1 MWTPIDSFKKYYN
14 KAKDFFLDDDDDD
27 PSEDIL
33 SLGETPTDGYKK
45 ADDQGESISTGTV
58 FGSGHPTDQ
67 SQADKDIDKKVGDA
81 LITYTATDG
90 LLNNPNVQ
98 TAAGAGS
105 TIKDLVDIASPIVQ
119 TAAGVAGA
127 IDYNNTMR
135 YMSDQTNAT
144 NKAIADQNLGFQR
157 ENLDYTKALQQQI
170 FNRQDSSYQRTVAD
184 MRAAGMSPL
193 IMNGTNG
200 AGEALATTAMN
211 NQYQHTQPLDYK
223 SPFEAFNGIANI
235 LQTREAIRSQRL
247 QNEYA
252 EKTMDY
258 RVNMARCQALA
269 SSYDSL
275 DSARKEKLNKYFGI
289 NSGMSEKERLACIIS
304 KVLGY
309 PLVNSEGAYNEDF
322 TSDSLDKLLGFMK
335 KYKTEYGL
343 SGIADYLGDKIGGP
357 KYDPSKPI
365 GKQPDVK
372 THVYVDKSTPEP
384 VPERKTTKNWHS
396 DRTGKTKKIDW

>member
-1 MWTPIDSFKKYYN
+1 MWTPVDSIKKYYN
-14 KAKDFFLDDDDDD
+14 KAKSLFLDDDDDD
-27 PSEDIL
+27 PSDDIL
-33 SLGETPTDGYKK
+33 SLGETPSDGYHK
-45 ADDQGESISTGTV
+45 ADDQGESISSGTV
-58 FGSGHPTDQ
+58 FGSGHPTNQ
-67 SQADKDIDKKVGDA
+67 SQADKDSDKKLAEA
-81 LITYTATDG
+81 LITYTAADG
-90 LLNNPNVQ
+90 LLNNPGVQ
-98 TAAGAGS
+98 TAAGVGS
-105 TIKDLVDIASPIVQ
+105 TVKDFIDVAAPIVQ

-157 ENLDYTKALQQQI
+157 DNLDYTKALQQQI
-170 FNRQDSSYQRTVAD
+170 FNREDSSYQRTVAD

-193 IMNGTNG
+193 VMNGTNG
-200 AGEALATTAMN
+200 AGEALATTALN

-252 EKTMDY
+252 EQTMDY

-269 SSYDSL
+269 SSYNSL
-275 DSARKEKLNKYFGI
+275 DAARKEKINKYFGI
-289 NSGMSEKERLACIIS
+289 NSGMSEKERLACIVS

-309 PLVNSEGAYNEDF
+309 PLVDSEGNYNKDF
-322 TSDSLDKLLGFMK
+322 SLDSLFNSLK
-335 KYKTEYGL
+335 KYKTQYGL
-343 SGIADYLGDKIGGP
+343 SGIADFLGSEVGGA

-372 THVYVDKSTPEP
+372 TDVYVDKSTPKST
-384 VPERKTTKNWHS
+384 PERNTTKNWHS
-396 DRTGKTKKIDW
+396 DRTGKTKKMW

>member
-1 MWTPIDSFKKYYN
+1 MWTPVDSFKKYYN
-14 KAKDFFLDDDDDD
+14 KAKGLFLDNDDD
-27 PSEDIL
+27 PSDSIL
-33 SLGETPTDGYKK
+33 TLGETPSDDYKR
-45 ADDQGESISTGTV
+45 ADDQGESISSGTV
-58 FGSGHPTDQ
+58 FGSGNPTNQ
-67 SQADKDIDKKVGDA
+67 SQADKDLDKKVGEA
-81 LITYTATDG
+81 LITYTAADG
-90 LLNNPNVQ
+90 LLNNPTVQ

-105 TIKDLVDIASPIVQ
+105 TIKDIFDVAAPIVQ

-170 FNRQDSSYQRTVAD
+170 FNREDSSYQRTVSD

-193 IMNGTNG
+193 VMNGTNG
-200 AGEALATTAMN
+200 AGEAIATTAMN

-275 DSARKEKLNKYFGI
+275 DAVRKEKINKYFGI
-289 NSGMSEKERLACIIS
+289 NSGMSEKERLACIVS

-309 PLVNSEGAYNEDF
+309 PLVDSEGNYNEDF
-322 TSDSLDKLLGFMK
+322 SLDSLFDSLK
-335 KYKTEYGL
+335 KYKTKYGL
-343 SGIADYLGDKIGGP
+343 SGIADFLGSEIGGP
-357 KYDPSKPI
+357 KYDPKKPI

-372 THVYVDKSTPEP
+372 TGVYVDKSTPKP

-396 DRTGKTKKIDW
+396 DRTGKTKTIR

>member
-1 MWTPIDSFKKYYN
+1 MWTPVDSFKKYYN
-14 KAKDFFLDDDDDD
+14 KAKGLFLDNDDD
-27 PSEDIL
+27 PSDSIL
-33 SLGETPTDGYKK
+33 TLGETPSDDYKR
-45 ADDQGESISTGTV
+45 ADDQGESISSGTV
-58 FGSGHPTDQ
+58 FGSGNPTNQ
-67 SQADKDIDKKVGDA
+67 SQADKDLDKTVGEA
-81 LITYTATDG
+81 LITYMAADG
-90 LLNNPNVQ
+90 LLNNPIVQ

-105 TIKDLVDIASPIVQ
+105 TIKDIFDVAAPIVQ

-170 FNRQDSSYQRTVAD
+170 FNREDSSYQRTVSD
-184 MRAAGMSPL
+184 MRAAGLSPL
-193 IMNGTNG
+193 VMNGTNG
-200 AGEALATTAMN
+200 AGEAIATTAMN
-211 NQYQHTQPLDYK
+211 NQYQHIQPLDYK

-275 DSARKEKLNKYFGI
+275 DAARKEKINKYFGI
-289 NSGMSEKERLACIIS
+289 NSGMSEKERLACIVS

-309 PLVNSEGAYNEDF
+309 PLVDSEGNYNKDF
-322 TSDSLDKLLGFMK
+322 SLDSLFNSLK
-335 KYKTEYGL
+335 KYKTQSGL
-343 SGIADYLGDKIGGP
+343 SGIADFLGSKIGGP
-357 KYDPSKPI
+357 KYDPKKPI

-372 THVYVDKSTPEP
+372 TGVYIDKSTPKP

-396 DRTGKTKKIDW
+396 DRTGKTKTIR